1 MRHVKKPKIRID
13 EEPYITNKILMSMQ
27 QTRDKV
33 VNLFPKK
40 TCHRIFFKV
49 FEALIVIL
57 KVTGF
62 LSSTIDA
69 HPALH
74 ES

>member
-1 MRHVKKPKIRID
+1 MRHVKKPQIRID

-33 VNLFPKK
+33 ANLFPKK
-40 TCHRIFFKV
+40 AYHRIFFKD

-62 LSSTIDA
+62 LGSTIDE

-74 ES
+74 EN

>member
-1 MRHVKKPKIRID
+1 MRHVKKPQIRID

-33 VNLFPKK
+33 ANLFPRKAY
-40 TCHRIFFKV
+40 HRIFFKV

-62 LSSTIDA
+62 LGSTIDE

-74 ES
+74 EN